1 MTNRL
6 ELIWKLDGFID
17 EQRYYCS
24 EATIDPISLPPA
36 KAILSG
42 DLRVYTDY
50 DVEVGKTYYI
60 RVGSVKNGVEKI
72 SDEVLV
78 RLATFT
84 NKINLPLRLNAI
96 DTVNASWMATLTNIT
111 FSDGAIFNGT
121 GSAIVMSGPETY
133 SSLPISSD
141 FDLSLNFN
149 ITSFKNVV
157 MPLLYKMYDGLG
169 VEYQIWIE
177 ANKVGFIWYSESG
190 VKVNYGTSVSG
201 LTVGLGIDYELLIE
215 KRGAQINFKL
225 NSIAKGTTDVAV
237 GNGRLNSQH
246 RVHIGY
252 VPHTTVRRFHGKIW
266 GINLRVYE

>member
-6 ELIWKLDGFID
+6 ELNWKLDGFVD

-24 EATIDPISLPPA
+24 ETPIDIENLPTP
-36 KAILSG
+36 KAVLAGGVRTYI
-42 DLRVYTDY
+42 DTEI
-50 DVEVGKTYYI
+50 EVGKTYYV

-72 SDEVLV
+72 SNEVLV
-78 RLATFT
+78 RLVTYT
-84 NKINLPLRLNAI
+84 NKFNLPLRSDAI
-96 DTVNASWMATLTNIT
+96 DTVHADWMATLTNIT

-149 ITSFKNVV
+149 ITSFKNAV
-157 MPLLYKMYDGLG
+157 MPLLYKMYDSAS

-177 ANKVGFIWYSESG
+177 ANKVGFVWYSESG
-190 VKVNYGTSVSG
+190 VKVNYGTSVSV

-215 KRGAQINFKL
+215 KRGAQITFKL
-225 NSIAKGTTDVAV
+225 NSIAKGTVDVGN

-252 VPHTTVRRFHGKIW
+252 APHTTIRRFHGKIW